1 MKTQLQKLAGYDV
14 EVLVDRSDSTR
25 ITDCCKQPTRRQAAP
40 SPPIPRCD
48 HIAEQTAR
56 FTREVCKVL
65 GDGIYVGL
73 FNTQL
78 TPLVSA
84 TSRKLR
90 AALRRNPPADGT
102 FTADALHAR
111 IEAYFER
118 KAANPHT
125 KPLFLICVTDGE
137 PNGTTVPGVSRDP
150 QQAVADIIIGATR
163 RMKDSGEIRILFVQI
178 GNCGKARAFLL
189 WLANGLT
196 PLGAV
201 YDIVESVTATE
212 ASSAAS
218 ITKEIAEAL
227 R

>member
-1 MKTQLQKLAGYDV
+1 MKTNLHKLAGYDV

-25 ITDCCKQPTRRQAAP
+25 ITDCCTQPTRGQPKP
-40 SPPIPRCD
+40 STPISRCD
-48 HIAEQTAR
+48 HIAETTAR
-56 FTREVCKVL
+56 FTREVCKVV

-78 TPLVSA
+78 TPLVNA

-90 AALRRNPPADGT
+90 AALRRNPPTDGT

-118 KAANPHT
+118 KAANPLT

-150 QQAVADIIIGATR
+150 QQAVADIIIGATKR
-163 RMKDSGEIRILFVQI
+163 ISEPGEIRILFVQI
-178 GNCGKARAFLL
+178 GNCGKARAFLQ

-196 PLGAV
+196 SLGAV
-201 YDIVESVTATE
+201 HDIVESVTATDE
-212 ASSAAS
+212 TTASS
-218 ITKEIAEAL
+218 ITKVIAAAL
-227 R
+227 